1 MEEMRDFTKLD
12 VWQRAHYLVLDVYRV
27 TDRYPLD
34 ERFELRSQT
43 RRAATSVPM
52 NIAEGAARNTA
63 ADYARFIDI
72 AAGSTNELEY
82 QLILGRDLGYL
93 DQRSTS
99 DLRDETRQIRSM
111 LTALTKRIV
120 PNRP

>member
-1 MEEMRDFTKLD
+1 MRDFTRLE
-12 VWQRAHYLVLDVYRV
+12 VWRRAHRLVLDVYRATV
-27 TDRYPLD
+27 EYPPA

-52 NIAEGAARNTA
+52 NIAEGAGRNTR

-93 DQRSTS
+93 DRHTARR
-99 DLRDETRQIRSM
+99 LRDETRQVRSM
-111 LTALTKRIV
+111 LTTLTQRIV
-120 PNRP
+120 PDRS

>member
-1 MEEMRDFTKLD
+1 MRDFTRLE
-12 VWQRAHYLVLDVYRV
+12 VWQRAHRLVLNIYRA
-27 TDRYPLD
+27 TDEYPPD

-43 RRAATSVPM
+43 RSAATSVPM
-52 NIAEGAARNTA
+52 NIAEGAGRNTR

-93 DQRSTS
+93 DRRSATE
-99 DLRDETRQIRSM
+99 LRDETRQIRSM
-111 LTALTKRIV
+111 LITLTKRIA
-120 PNRP
+120 PHRP